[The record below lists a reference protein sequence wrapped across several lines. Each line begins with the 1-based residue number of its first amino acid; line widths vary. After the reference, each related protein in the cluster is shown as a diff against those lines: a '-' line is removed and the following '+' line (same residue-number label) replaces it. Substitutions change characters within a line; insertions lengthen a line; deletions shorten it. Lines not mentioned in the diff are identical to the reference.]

1 MSIKLSRP
9 AVMSL
14 AVIMFA
20 ACGVKKATHQK
31 ALAEL
36 TSCHTELEETKKVRD
51 VQMTKV
57 KQLEDELSAT
67 RVERDKKTQDEIDK
81 EARIAKLLAE
91 MKDNKQEVEVELL
104 KLRSQRDQAE
114 KRLSAYRELYDRFR
128 ALVDTGKLDVGFR
141 NGQMVIKMPSGI
153 LFASGQAKLSK
164 GGKAALSEVLAI
176 LIEFKERRFQ
186 VAGHTDNVRIR
197 GRRFKNNWHLSSARA
212 LSVVEFMIE
221 AGFAAKNLAATGF
234 GEFDP
239 IGDNTNEDG
248 RALNRRIEIILVP
261 DLSELPNLTADPS

>member
-9 AVMSL
+9 MILGL
-14 AVIMFA
+14 ALVLST
-20 ACGVKKATHQK
+20 ACGIKKATHQK
-31 ALAEL
+31 VLDEL
-36 TSCHTELEETKKVRD
+36 TSCQTEVEETKKVRD

-57 KQLEDELSAT
+57 KQLEGELSAT
-67 RVERDKKTQDEIDK
+67 RVERDKKTQDEIEK

-91 MKDNKQEVEVELL
+91 MKDNEQEVEEELL

-114 KRLSAYRELYDRFR
+114 KRLSSYRELYDRFR
-128 ALVDTGKLDVGFR
+128 ALVDTGKLDVAFR

-153 LFASGQAKLSK
+153 LFASGDAKLSK
-164 GGKAALSEVLAI
+164 GGKAALGEVLAI
-176 LIEFKERRFQ
+176 LLEFKDRRFQ

-212 LSVVEFMIE
+212 ISVVEFMIE
-221 AGFAAKNLAATGF
+221 AGFAAQSLAATGF
-234 GEFDP
+234 GQFDP
-239 IGDNTNEDG
+239 IGDNATDEG